1 MITFASARENIG
13 LLTIY
18 CDVDYVTLAL
28 ALWQV
33 ASSEKIMLYNR
44 EKQEQLE
51 AKATAPYALKSAN
64 SRGRVYEEPE
74 SATRT
79 AFERD
84 RDRIIHT
91 TAFRRLEYKT
101 QVFVFYEGD
110 HYRTRLTH
118 TLEVAQLG
126 RSLARGLG
134 ANVLLTEAICLAHD
148 LGHAPFGHAGEHIL
162 NKLMSDH
169 GGFNHNTQSY
179 RIVTELEQRYPHF
192 SGLNLSYE
200 TRAGIIKHETDYD
213 SSDATEYEPNKRASL
228 EAQIANLADE
238 IAYNAHDLDDG
249 IRAGLFSLRDL
260 EELDIWRDLTKFA
273 GWQLGQEFT
282 QIIRNEIIRELI
294 GQSVVDVLTHTDNN
308 IQQAQLDT
316 PEKIQSHSKNVVS
329 YSEAFGIKVRA
340 LKKFL
345 FERMYRHYRL
355 VRMQE
360 KAERFITD
368 MFQAYTKEPAML
380 PTTVQKKLVNR
391 DLPQTVADYIAG
403 MTDRYAL
410 EEWQKLFNPY
420 RRV

>member
-1 MITFASARENIG
+1 MIYS
-13 LLTIY
+13 
-18 CDVDYVTLAL
+18 
-28 ALWQV
+28 
-33 ASSEKIMLYNR
+33 R
-44 EKQEQLE
+44 EKQEELE
-51 AKATAPYALKSAN
+51 AKITAPYALRSAD
-64 SRGRVYEEPE
+64 SRGRVYDEAE

-126 RSLARGLG
+126 RSIARGLG

-162 NKLMSDH
+162 NELMSEH

-179 RIVTELEQRYPHF
+179 RVVTELEHRYPDF
-192 SGLNLSYE
+192 LGLNLTYE

-213 SSDATEYEPNKRASL
+213 SSDATEYEPEKRASL

-238 IAYNAHDLDDG
+238 IAYNAHDLEDG
-249 IRAGLFSLRDL
+249 IRADLFSLRDL
-260 EELDIWRDLTKFA
+260 HELEIWQELTA
-273 GWQLGQEFT
+273 VVAWQPGQEFS

-294 GQSVVDVLTHTDNN
+294 GQSVSDVLTHTNEQITEAN
-308 IQQAQLDT
+308 LDSA
-316 PEKIQSHSKNVVS
+316 EKIQTHHKNVVG
-329 YSEAFGIKVRA
+329 YSPDFGVKVRA

-368 MFQAYTKEPAML
+368 MFNAYLKEPDML
-380 PTTVQKKLVNR
+380 PDDVQKRLGEAHLHR
-391 DLPQTVADYIAG
+391 AIADYIAG

-410 EEWQKLFNPY
+410 DEWQKLFDPY